1 MFDSRSFRVPV
12 LDSDWVKISTLP
24 PTSCVTVGKLF
35 NLSEILGFFFN
46 RKMEIIIAVVEESSS
61 ED

>member
-12 LDSDWVKISTLP
+12 LDSDWVKISTL
-24 PTSCVTVGKLF
+24 SLNSYVTVGKLF
-35 NLSEILGFFFN
+35 NLRFCCFFFFN
-46 RKMEIIIAVVEESSS
+46 RKMEIIIAVIEESSS